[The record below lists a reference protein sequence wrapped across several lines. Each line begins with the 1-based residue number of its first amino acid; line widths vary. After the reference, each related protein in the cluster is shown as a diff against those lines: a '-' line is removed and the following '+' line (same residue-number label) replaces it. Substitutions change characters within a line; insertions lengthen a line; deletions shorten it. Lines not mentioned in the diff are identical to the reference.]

1 MENKVIVNVKDNG
14 MVDVIDFDAFA
25 FQFDLD
31 KSEMFAYEMNIPQEA
46 TRSRS
51 MCNSCIFK
59 AYDDDNA
66 GNKFVT
72 ELYYRFIKLGLKG
85 TPGDQINNLNKIIQK
100 MMEEYGYKPLLDRMK
115 DIIIEGNKQTYNNNP
130 RMFCL
135 YGDLSASMK
144 TFNSELL
151 KMEEDLLVK
160 LSVYYYDQSNSW
172 LTADKDWDILEVVNN
187 ISDRIYQLSIEL
199 FTILIN
205 MDKYVVETGS
215 VLIVDDYL
223 KTTKDRMEGC
233 YEMAISQKPNF
244 KKIFINSLPV
254 EINSVPKQYK
264 KTYNV
269 KGQKVTTTI
278 SRGTNGCCKK
288 EERRKVDLN
297 NIFDINKKR
306 K

>member
-25 FQFDLD
+25 FQFDLE
-31 KSEMFAYEMNIPQEA
+31 KSEIFAYEMNIPQEV

-66 GNKFVT
+66 RSKFVT

-115 DIIIEGNKQTYNNNP
+115 DIIIEGNKETYNNNP

-135 YGDLSASMK
+135 YGDLFASMK

-160 LSVYYYDQSNSW
+160 LSVYYYDHSNSW

-215 VLIVDDYL
+215 VLLTDDYL
-223 KTTKDRMEGC
+223 TTTKNRMEQC

-244 KKIFINSLPV
+244 KKIFVNALPV
-254 EINSVPKQYK
+254 EINSTPKQYK

-269 KGQKVTTTI
+269 KGQKITTTV
-278 SRGTNGCCKK
+278 SRGNDRCHKD
-288 EERRKVDLN
+288 ERRKVDLN

>member
-1 MENKVIVNVKDNG
+1 
-14 MVDVIDFDAFA
+14 
-25 FQFDLD
+25 
-31 KSEMFAYEMNIPQEA
+31 
-46 TRSRS
+46 
-51 MCNSCIFK
+51 
-59 AYDDDNA
+59 
-66 GNKFVT
+66 
-72 ELYYRFIKLGLKG
+72 
-85 TPGDQINNLNKIIQK
+85 
-100 MMEEYGYKPLLDRMK
+100 MEEYGYKPLLDRMK
-115 DIIIEGNKQTYNNNP
+115 DIIIEGNKETYNNNP

-135 YGDLSASMK
+135 YGDLFASMK

-160 LSVYYYDQSNSW
+160 LSVYYYDHSNSW

-223 KTTKDRMEGC
+223 KTTKDRMEKS

-244 KKIFINSLPV
+244 KKIFVNSLPV
-254 EINSVPKQYK
+254 EINSTPKQYK

-278 SRGTNGCCKK
+278 SRGNDRCCK
-288 EERRKVDLN
+288 EERRKVDLD
-297 NIFDINKKR
+297 NIFDIKKR

>member
-14 MVDVIDFDAFA
+14 MLDVIDFDAFA
-25 FQFDLD
+25 FQFDLE
-31 KSEMFAYEMNIPQEA
+31 KSEMFAFEMNIPQEA

-72 ELYYRFIKLGLKG
+72 ELYYRFINLGLKG

-135 YGDLSASMK
+135 YGDLYAAMK

-160 LSVYYYDQSNSW
+160 LSVYYYDYTNNQF
-172 LTADKDWDILEVVNN
+172 TADKDWDILEVVNN

-205 MDKYVVETGS
+205 MNKYVVETGS
-215 VLIVDDYL
+215 VLKDDYL
-223 KTTKDRMEGC
+223 MTTKDKMEKC
-233 YEMAISQKPNF
+233 YEVAISQKPNF
-244 KKIFINSLPV
+244 KKIFVSSLPV
-254 EINSVPKQYK
+254 EINPMPKQYK

-269 KGQKVTTTI
+269 KGQKIATTV
-278 SRGTNGCCKK
+278 SRGNDRCYK